1 MKVQMLTY
9 IKQNKLFFPED
20 KILIGVSGGMDSVAL
35 CHLFANCGF
44 KFGIAHCN
52 FQLRGDESEDDH
64 AFVETLAQ
72 KLNVPFYSVR
82 FDTEKIAEE
91 EKISVQM
98 TARKLRYEWFEKTR
112 QEESYKYI
120 AVAHHS
126 DDDVET
132 FFINLLRGTGIA
144 GLAGIQN
151 KNGRVIRPLLFA
163 KRKEIEAFIKSEKLE
178 HREDSSN
185 LEQKYLRNKIRLEI
199 LPQLKSI
206 NPSIE
211 ETVRNEIGILRDI
224 NLLLKSAV
232 EEKRKQLFFN
242 SSHDNS
248 VSVRIDELK
257 KLHPLKTF
265 VYQLFQPFN
274 FNIETIEDLI
284 KAFDSS
290 SGKKFYSKTHL
301 AIRDRE
307 LIIISPIEVAGPSNI
322 LLEENSNGINEP
334 LKLQIKKIS
343 WNQKNKI
350 PTSSSICCLDL
361 QKLSFPLELRKWK
374 EGDRFFPLG
383 MKKSKKISDF
393 LIDEKIPLT
402 LKGNVYVLVSGDQI
416 AWVVGHRIDDRF
428 KIQPYTSDVLELR
441 LQR

>member
-20 KILIGVSGGMDSVAL
+20 KILIGVSGGMDSVTL
-35 CHLFANCGF
+35 CHLFANSGF

-64 AFVETLAQ
+64 AFVEALAQ
-72 KLNVPFYSVR
+72 KLNAPFYSVR
-82 FDTEKIAEE
+82 FDTEKIAAE

-120 AVAHHS
+120 ALAHHS

-211 ETVRNEIGILRDI
+211 ETVKNEIGILRDI

-248 VSVRIDELK
+248 VSVKIDELK

-322 LLEENSNGINEP
+322 LLEENSNVINEP
-334 LKLQIKKIS
+334 LKLRIQKIS
-343 WNQKNKI
+343 WDQKNKI

-441 LQR
+441 LLR